1 LSIDYRIIPIQEA
14 VEGLETVLHPH
25 FLGTEPNVAE
35 ENIQARA
42 RGTLLMALSN
52 KFGWMVLSTGNK
64 TELALGY
71 CTLYGD
77 MSGGLA
83 VISDLSKSDVYALAK
98 WVNFENPGRIP
109 EGSISK
115 PPSAELAPDQVDPFD
130 YNVVSP
136 LVDAIV
142 EDRKSPAELIN
153 DGSDSVLVNSIYRRI
168 QINEYKRR
176 QAAPGLRVSSK
187 AFGAGRRIPIVN
199 HFKGKNK

>member
-1 LSIDYRIIPIQEA
+1 
-14 VEGLETVLHPH
+14 
-25 FLGTEPNVAE
+25 
-35 ENIQARA
+35 
-42 RGTLLMALSN
+42 M
-52 KFGWMVLSTGNK
+52 
-64 TELALGY
+64 
-71 CTLYGD
+71 
-77 MSGGLA
+77 
-83 VISDLSKSDVYALAK
+83 
-98 WVNFENPGRIP
+98 NFENPGRIP

-153 DGSDSVLVNSIYRRI
+153 EGSDSDLVNSIYRKI

>member
-1 LSIDYRIIPIQEA
+1 
-14 VEGLETVLHPH
+14 
-25 FLGTEPNVAE
+25 
-35 ENIQARA
+35 
-42 RGTLLMALSN
+42 
-52 KFGWMVLSTGNK
+52 
-64 TELALGY
+64 
-71 CTLYGD
+71 
-77 MSGGLA
+77 

-98 WVNFENPGRIP
+98 WVNFKSPGRIP

-153 DGSDSVLVNSIYRRI
+153 DGSDSDLVNSIYRKI

>member
-1 LSIDYRIIPIQEA
+1 
-14 VEGLETVLHPH
+14 VEGVEAVLHPH
-25 FLGTEPNVAE
+25 LRGMEPNVAE

-42 RGTLLMALSN
+42 RGNLLMALSN

-109 EGSISK
+109 ERSISK

-153 DGSDSVLVNSIYRRI
+153 DGSDSDLVNSIYRKI

-187 AFGAGRRIPIVN
+187 AFGAGRGIPIVN